1 MRWIHVLVV
10 ASTSSTGLAFLLQQQ
25 HIPPAPAAVTVAR
38 RPRASSASS
47 LLHPRRPPVVPATV
61 RPFTVGGEAPDG
73 PSLQEVFNTAT
84 AISAAIVGGL
94 VALELYQERPRGWVN
109 EAIVEAAPST
119 LGPQAGRGLFAL
131 ADIPKGTTIGEYP
144 GVIIPKAAWVARKEG
159 EAAVVLASRYAWT
172 LADGASVLDPTLP
185 SGDLPEVLVALGG
198 LIRKPTLLALVNE
211 PPVGVD
217 VNLLPTVTAESVAF
231 VAERDIYQGEE
242 LWIDYGPMY
251 NRAHYRRR

>member
-1 MRWIHVLVV
+1 
-10 ASTSSTGLAFLLQQQ
+10 
-25 HIPPAPAAVTVAR
+25 
-38 RPRASSASS
+38 
-47 LLHPRRPPVVPATV
+47 
-61 RPFTVGGEAPDG
+61 
-73 PSLQEVFNTAT
+73 LQEVFNTAT
-84 AISAAIVGGL
+84 AISAAIVGAL
-94 VALELYQERPRGWVN
+94 VGLELYQERPRGWVN
-109 EAIVEAAPST
+109 EGIVEAAPST

-159 EAAVVLASRYAWT
+159 EEAVVLASRYAWT

-242 LWIDYGPMY
+242 LWIDCESAGDH
-251 NRAHYRRR
+251 A